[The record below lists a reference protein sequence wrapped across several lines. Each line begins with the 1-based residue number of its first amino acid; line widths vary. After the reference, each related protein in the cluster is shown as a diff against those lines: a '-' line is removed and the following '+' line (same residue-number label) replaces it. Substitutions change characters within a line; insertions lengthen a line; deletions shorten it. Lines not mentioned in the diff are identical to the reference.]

1 MHYGQKCHDPAD
13 PGNAPHTNDPRV
25 EQCVVRYRFHEDTV
39 RALPPRDRR
48 PHFGTCAV
56 VGNSGTLLGSKFGG
70 AIDAHDAVIR
80 LNGAPTAG
88 FEDDV
93 GRKTTW
99 DMVNKPN
106 LVRLEKEGGLAERYG
121 DGTDAALMIFETI
134 RWRPVRCFRSRSRR
148 TLRS

>member
-1 MHYGQKCHDPAD
+1 M
-13 PGNAPHTNDPRV
+13 
-25 EQCVVRYRFHEDTV
+25 VRYRFHEDTV

-80 LNGAPTAG
+80 LNGAPTVG

-93 GRKTTW
+93 GQKTTW

-106 LVRLEKEGGLAERYG
+106 LVRLEKEEGLAERYG
-121 DGTDAALMIFETI
+121 NGTDAALMIFETI
-134 RWRPVRCFRSRSRR
+134 RWRPYVSVHSESGGVAGADAGRSTNWCRRC
-148 TLRS
+148 